1 MGGRLSTNSSEA
13 VREGVLTGCGIAVSP
28 TWLFRDELVEGSIR
42 IVLQEF
48 EPVRLPI
55 HAIYPSRR
63 FMSAKVQ
70 AVVDFFANEFR
81 LDAGLSDYG
90 VESE

>member
-1 MGGRLSTNSSEA
+1 
-13 VREGVLTGCGIAVSP
+13 VREGVLTGCGIAVCP
-28 TWLFRDELVEGSIR
+28 TWLFRNELNEGSIH

-48 EPVRLPI
+48 EPIRLPV

-70 AVVDFFANEFR
+70 AVVDYFADEFR

-90 VESE
+90 ASAEA

>member
-1 MGGRLSTNSSEA
+1 M
-13 VREGVLTGCGIAVSP
+13 LTGCGIAVSP